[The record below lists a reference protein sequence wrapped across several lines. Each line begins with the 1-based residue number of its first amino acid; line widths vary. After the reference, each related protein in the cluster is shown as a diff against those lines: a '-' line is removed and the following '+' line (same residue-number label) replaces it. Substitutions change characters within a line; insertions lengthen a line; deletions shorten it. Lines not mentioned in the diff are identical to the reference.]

1 MLVIGEKIN
10 ASNKSVGQAIA
21 NKDSEFLTNLA
32 KDQTAAGA
40 DFIDVNVGA
49 VLGDRGYQE
58 ATMEWLVEVV
68 QSATDKPLAIDSDVP
83 GVIEAA
89 FRKYQGDTVMIN
101 SVNAEPERLKVV
113 GDLAVEHKALLVA
126 LAMGE
131 LGIPST
137 IEERLDACELIM
149 THLTRIGLREEQ
161 VFFDPL
167 VLPIAV
173 DSTQGLVTL
182 RTIQGI
188 KSRYPSAKTVMGA
201 SNISYGLPRRGMVNR
216 AFLIMAVSAGLD
228 AAILDPL
235 DAKMMSFATVADM
248 LSGNDPS
255 CKGFIRAHRK
265 DTLVD

>member
-21 NKDSEFLTNLA
+21 NKDIEFLTNLA

-58 ATMEWLVEVV
+58 TTMEWLVEVV

-182 RTIQGI
+182 RTIQEI

-201 SNISYGLPRRGMVNR
+201 SNISYGLPRRGMINR

-235 DAKMMSFATVADM
+235 DAKMMSFVTVADM

>member
-21 NKDSEFLTNLA
+21 NKDSEFLSNLA
-32 KDQTAAGA
+32 KDQTSAGA

-113 GDLAVEHKALLVA
+113 GDLAVKHKALLVA

-182 RTIQGI
+182 RTIQEI

-235 DAKMMSFATVADM
+235 DAKMMSFVTIADM

>member
-21 NKDSEFLTNLA
+21 NKDIEFLTNLA
-32 KDQTAAGA
+32 KDQAAAGA

-49 VLGDRGYQE
+49 VLGDRNYQKS
-58 ATMEWLVEVV
+58 TMQWLVGVV
-68 QSATDKPLAIDSDVP
+68 QAAVDKPLAIDSDVP
-83 GVIEAA
+83 GVIDAA
-89 FRKYQGDTVMIN
+89 FHKYQGDTVMIN

-113 GDLAVEHKALLVA
+113 GGLAVKHHALLVA

-137 IEERLDACELIM
+137 VEERLAACEVIM
-149 THLTRIGLREEQ
+149 THLTRIGLQEEQ

-173 DSTQGLVTL
+173 DATQGLVTL

-201 SNISYGLPRRGMVNR
+201 SNVSYGLPRRGMVNR
-216 AFLIMAVSAGLD
+216 AFLLMAVSAGLD

-235 DAKMMSFATVADM
+235 DTKMMSFVTIADM
-248 LSGNDPS
+248 LSGKDPS

-265 DTLVD
+265 DILAD